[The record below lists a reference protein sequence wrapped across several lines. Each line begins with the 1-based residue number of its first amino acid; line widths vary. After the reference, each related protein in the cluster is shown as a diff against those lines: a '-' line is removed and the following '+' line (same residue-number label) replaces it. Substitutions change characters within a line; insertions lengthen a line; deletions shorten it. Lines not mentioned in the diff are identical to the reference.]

1 MRFAFGASV
10 TTARGKSRGTRRR
23 PSYARAMEAL
33 LDHVRSQLHAVFA
46 GRSVILAGG
55 VAAAASQP
63 VDRLRGLGAERFLV
77 ASSGAGTG
85 GKPDGPDVELI
96 ELLASEIA
104 GGDDV
109 IASFR
114 EEDRA
119 IAAPSDAL
127 ADAVRRFDPGG
138 DAIVLLPP
146 F

>member
-33 LDHVRSQLHAVFA
+33 LDHVRTQLGAACA
-46 GRSVILAGG
+46 GRAVILAGG

-63 VDRLRGLGAERFLV
+63 VDQLRGLGAERFLI

-85 GKPDGPDVELI
+85 GGPDDADVELVD
-96 ELLASEIA
+96 LLAFETA
-104 GGDDV
+104 GRDDV

-114 EEDRA
+114 EEE
-119 IAAPSDAL
+119 
-127 ADAVRRFDPGG
+127 
-138 DAIVLLPP
+138 
-146 F
+146 